1 MIEYDYYL
9 RLFDLLEFTDIFDLD
24 ILSIDDKLDSI
35 LNNMDIYSIM
45 ETLHNNTSKYVTMN
59 RYKYDTNHTSIYKAI
74 HMYSKY
80 AELVKTYKL

>member
-1 MIEYDYYL
+1 MIEYDYHL
-9 RLFDLLEFTDIFDLD
+9 RLFDLLDFTDIFDLD
-24 ILSIDDKLDSI
+24 ILSIDDKLNDT

-45 ETLHNNTSKYVTMN
+45 ETLHNNISQYTCV
-59 RYKYDTNHTSIYKAI
+59 DQNHTSVYKAI